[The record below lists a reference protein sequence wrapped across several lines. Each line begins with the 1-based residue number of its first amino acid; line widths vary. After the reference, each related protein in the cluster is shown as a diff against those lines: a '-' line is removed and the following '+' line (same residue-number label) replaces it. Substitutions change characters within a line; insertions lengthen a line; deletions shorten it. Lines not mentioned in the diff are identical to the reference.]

1 MSKEL
6 DVVVF
11 GASGYTGKLVVEY
24 LKEEYDDGDL
34 KWAIAGRSAN
44 KLNAVKEAV
53 SYTHLTLPTIVRG

>member
-24 LKEEYDDGDL
+24 LKEEYGDDGDL
-34 KWAIAGRSAN
+34 KWAIA
-44 KLNAVKEAV
+44 
-53 SYTHLTLPTIVRG
+53 

>member
-24 LKEEYDDGDL
+24 EDASFATG
-34 KWAIAGRSAN
+34 I
-44 KLNAVKEAV
+44 
-53 SYTHLTLPTIVRG
+53 

>member
-24 LKEEYDDGDL
+24 EGDSP
-34 KWAIAGRSAN
+34 ADYPGDQSDHSIAG
-44 KLNAVKEAV
+44 
-53 SYTHLTLPTIVRG
+53 YTYDVRE